1 MNMNGVLPEGE
12 YADCAN
18 GYRMH
23 YIDQGEGP
31 VVVWLH
37 GSGPGASGHSN
48 FKGNYPVIAA
58 AGYRCIVLD
67 IVGFGFSD
75 KPDDVDYPLAF
86 FVECAK
92 QTLDAIGV
100 SRCTVVGN
108 SLGGAIAIG
117 MALEYPQLVENLILM
132 APGGLS
138 AMAEYQQMAGMQ
150 KMFQVYGSG
159 EALTHDVMKD
169 LFAYG
174 LMHDPKHATDELVA
188 ERMQIMAIMNGQVM
202 AAMAIPELTERLQE
216 LTCPVLGFWGTNERM
231 MPDSGIL
238 NFAKNCNNLR
248 FIMQSEC
255 GHWVMVEHEDMF
267 NRECLAFLESN

>member
-1 MNMNGVLPEGE
+1 MNMNGVLPEGK

-92 QTLDAIGV
+92 QTLDTLGV
-100 SRCTVVGN
+100 DRCTVVGN

-117 MALEYPQLVENLILM
+117 MALENPQLVENLILM

-238 NFAKNCNNLR
+238 NFAKNCNNLHL
-248 FIMQSEC
+248 ILQSEC
-255 GHWVMVEHEDMF
+255 GHWVMVEHQDMF
-267 NRECLAFLESN
+267 NRECLAFLEAN